1 MLEVKHL
8 RKEYK
13 TKKGVITKALDDVSI
28 TFPETGM
35 VFILGKSGSGKS
47 TLLNVCG
54 GLDKADSGEI
64 VIKGKSSASFSG
76 QDFDSY
82 RNTYVGFVFQEYNI
96 LDEFTVEDNIALALE
111 LQNKKRDKEVIT
123 KILADVEMEQ
133 YASRKPNTLSGG
145 QKQRVAIARALV
157 KAPEII
163 MADEP
168 TGALDSNTGKQV
180 FDTLKKLSREKLVL
194 VISHDRDF
202 AEQYGDRIIELKDG
216 KVLSDMTRA
225 PESEENKNV
234 RFYGTDTVCVTD
246 GGKVTDEDMEKIRKF
261 LSQAG
266 GSAVISTSR
275 EKIGE
280 FRRDRP
286 EINVGSFCE
295 LETQPESKTYPPQKL
310 IRSHFPLRHA
320 FKMGAS
326 GLKSKPVRLVFTML
340 LSIIA
345 FVMFGLASTVMLFNE
360 RSVAIESFENS
371 NYEYITL
378 KKGYFVDAKYYEY
391 GKYVDSDER
400 METTAYTLEEYN
412 ALRAKYAGAMA
423 AINFEYSRIDNFDMP
438 GLLTQYYSDSLDGA
452 VIVNDSLPVLAGR
465 LPIAAD
471 EVAVSDFLKKK
482 IKAGKLY
489 ADEDRNTEVE
499 LTDYAGLID
508 TDNPKV
514 LILNNHTCKITGI
527 YKGSIVPDKYA
538 ELKRAADSGQQNTDF
553 ITQYNWQNERASG
566 LFSRIAVSEEFFEAN
581 KDVVS
586 GIQGINMSEYFDY
599 GKMQLKLSNENNS
612 FSVEISG
619 TSKYGENNV
628 HSKEFPLWS
637 LHGDKVTALAE
648 NQIGVPYS
656 VIMQLTEPFAESLL
670 WQESDESKKLYE
682 QIYVRVYD
690 EFVKENPEPQKPA
703 HDASEEE
710 WAEHWRKWTAWE
722 QELNNAVEK
731 EWEKANPLILLRKH
745 YESLTRESLSPDTA
759 REYLQ
764 EWIAFVENS
773 GIEIPLALT
782 VHSDYFGDKAV
793 RIGGVYYEIG
803 KGFNPDCYMS
813 DELYDAFYVEPDR
826 GSWWWEFETKYVPD
840 ENAYI
845 SSVFIPYDKS
855 NALTTELIDLTY
867 KRADDDSTTLI
878 GNALMD
884 EILLVSDVADSLG
897 TVFLWTGII
906 FAVFSFLLMFNFIS
920 VSIAAKQKEIGILRA
935 IGARTL
941 DVFKIF
947 LSEACIIALICFA
960 VSAFASAGICVLING
975 ILMTNTILSVTLFVF
990 GPISVLCI
998 LGITL
1003 VTATFS
1009 TLLPVTIYSRKPP
1022 VASIRAL

>member
-111 LQNKKRDKEVIT
+111 LQNKKRDKDVIT

-378 KKGYFVDAKYYEY
+378 KKGYFVNAKLIRY
-391 GKYVDSDER
+391 GEHVDSEVR
-400 METTAYTLEEYN
+400 KETTAYTLEEYET
-412 ALRAKYAGAMA
+412 LRKKYAGAMA
-423 AINFEYSRIDNFDMP
+423 AIDFPSVGGIYNFDMSAMRA
-438 GLLTQYYSDSLDGA
+438 QYYADRLDGA
-452 VIVNDSLPVLAGR
+452 VITNDSLPVLAGR
-465 LPIAAD
+465 LPTAAD
-471 EVAVSDFLKKK
+471 EVAVSDFLFDCL
-482 IKAGKLY
+482 KAGKLY

-499 LTDYAGLID
+499 LTDYASLID
-508 TDNPKV
+508 VDNPKI
-514 LILNNHTCKITGI
+514 LIMGQYFKPFKITGV
-527 YKGSIVPDKYA
+527 YKGSVVPDKYT
-538 ELKRAADSGQQNTDF
+538 ELKRAADSGQQFSDF
-553 ITQYNWQNERASG
+553 LMQYNWQSERASG
-566 LFSRIAVSEEFFEAN
+566 LFSRIAVSEAFVAANRDIVTNGRDFE
-581 KDVVS
+581 K
-586 GIQGINMSEYFDY
+586 GKYFDY
-599 GKMQLKLSNENNS
+599 GRSYTS
-612 FSVEISG
+612 FRDANGNYSDSIEG
-619 TSKYGENNV
+619 LSKYGASNN
-628 HSKEFPLWS
+628 HDKELTLYTKSGEALTS
-637 LHGDKVTALAE
+637 LQKNE
-648 NQIGVPYS
+648 IGVSYS
-656 VIMQLTEPFAESLL
+656 LMFRIYERSFDSALWDYNAEDR
-670 WQESDESKKLYE
+670 EEKDKIYE
-682 QIYVRVYD
+682 EAR
-690 EFVKENPEPQKPA
+690 KEYEKNHPLPIAPDNA
-703 HDASEEE
+703 TEEE
-710 WAEHWRKWTAWE
+710 WEAYRKAESEWYEAMWKACEDAWE
-722 QELNNAVEK
+722 KV
-731 EWEKANPLILLRKH
+731 NPLTPLRKK
-745 YESLTRESLSPDTA
+745 YEALSRGDVSDETAKEYLESLF
-759 REYLQ
+759 
-764 EWIAFVENS
+764 AF
-773 GIEIPLALT
+773 L
-782 VHSDYFGDKAV
+782 GDKDTDV
-793 RIGGVYYEIG
+793 PTEFTLTNGYTNEMRVVKIGGMFYAKAG
-803 KGFNPDCYMS
+803 PACYMS
-813 DELYDAFYVEPDR
+813 DELYDVFYVESDP
-826 GSWWWEFETKYVPD
+826 GSWWYEYETKYVLN